1 MTDNSSVGFSR
12 KTIFLEA
19 FKYSVPVLLGYVTL
33 GIAFGL
39 VAAGTGYPWWLALLM
54 SVWMYAGAG
63 QFFAIGLFA
72 VGTTI
77 WEVCLIQL
85 VLNIRHA
92 AYSFSMLNKF
102 SGPFKPYLIFSLSD
116 ETFALFSSMPEFSAE
131 PEGRGSSPELMKEK
145 RHLFMVYVAVLD
157 QIYWVSGTLLGAFT
171 GALIPFDMKG
181 ISFALTAL
189 FVVLMMEQIKRIK
202 RPGVFIVSAA
212 AALLGVFFLPGT
224 ISLLTALALAL
235 FLSAIVERNWLKRS
249 EDHE

>member
-1 MTDNSSVGFSR
+1 VSQNMTDNSSVGFSR
-12 KTIFLEA
+12 KTVFLEA
-19 FKYSVPVLLGYVTL
+19 FKYSIPVLLGYVTL
-33 GIAFGL
+33 GFAFGL
-39 VAAGTGYPWWLALLM
+39 VATGTDYPWWLALLM

-72 VGTTI
+72 AGTTI

-102 SGPFKPYLIFSLSD
+102 SGPFKPYLVFSLSD
-116 ETFALFSSMPEFSAE
+116 ETFALFSSMPEL
-131 PEGRGSSPELMKEK
+131 PKEK
-145 RHLFMVYVAVLD
+145 RHPFMVYVGVLD
-157 QIYWVSGTLLGAFT
+157 QIYWVSGTLLGALA

-212 AALLGVFFLPGT
+212 AALLGVSFLPGT
-224 ISLLTALALAL
+224 ISLLAALALAL
-235 FLSAIVERNWLKRS
+235 VLSAIAERDWLRS

>member
-1 MTDNSSVGFSR
+1 MIDNASTGFSR
-12 KTIFLEA
+12 KAVFLEA
-19 FKYSVPVLLGYVTL
+19 FKYSIPVLLGYVTL

-39 VAAGTGYPWWLALLM
+39 VATGTGYPWWLALSM
-54 SVWMYAGAG
+54 SLWMYAGAG

-72 VGTTI
+72 AGTTLL
-77 WEVCLIQL
+77 EACLVQL

-116 ETFALFSSMPEFSAE
+116 ETFALFSSMPEL
-131 PEGRGSSPELMKEK
+131 PEDK

-157 QIYWVSGTLLGAFT
+157 QSYWVGGSLLGAMA
-171 GALIPFDMKG
+171 GAFIPFDMKG

-189 FVVLMMEQIKRIK
+189 FVVLMIEQIKRVK

-224 ISLLTALALAL
+224 ISLLAALALAL
-235 FLSAIVERNWLKRS
+235 LLSPIVERNWLKGS
-249 EDHE
+249 ESHE

>member
-1 MTDNSSVGFSR
+1 MTGNSFMGFPRGFSR
-12 KTIFLEA
+12 KPVFIEA
-19 FKYSVPVLLGYVTL
+19 LKYSIPVLLGYVTL
-33 GIAFGL
+33 GFAFGL
-39 VAAGTGYPWWLALLM
+39 VAVGTGYPWWLSLFM
-54 SVWMYAGAG
+54 SVWIFAGAG

-72 VGTTI
+72 AGTTI

-116 ETFALFSSMPEFSAE
+116 ETFALFSALPVLPED
-131 PEGRGSSPELMKEK
+131 K

-157 QIYWVSGTLLGAFT
+157 QIYWVSGTLLGALA
-171 GALIPFDMKG
+171 GAFIPFDMKG
-181 ISFALTAL
+181 VSFALTAL

-212 AALLGVFFLPGT
+212 AALLGVSFLPGT
-224 ISLLTALALAL
+224 ISLLAALAPAL
-235 FLSAIVERNWLKRS
+235 LLSAIVERNWLKVS
-249 EDHE
+249 ENHE

>member
-1 MTDNSSVGFSR
+1 MSRNMTDNSSVGFSR
-12 KTIFLEA
+12 KTVFLEA
-19 FKYSVPVLLGYVTL
+19 FRYSIPVLLGYVTL
-33 GIAFGL
+33 GFAFGL
-39 VAAGTGYPWWLALLM
+39 VATGTGYPWWLALLM

-72 VGTTI
+72 AGTTI

-116 ETFALFSSMPEFSAE
+116 ETFALFSSMPAL
-131 PEGRGSSPELMKEK
+131 PEERK
-145 RHLFMVYVAVLD
+145 HLFMLYVGVLD
-157 QIYWVSGTLLGAFT
+157 QVYWVSGTLLGALA

-212 AALLGVFFLPGT
+212 AALLGVSFLPGT
-224 ISLLTALALAL
+224 ISLLAALALAL
-235 FLSAIVERNWLKRS
+235 VLSGIVERNWLRS
-249 EDHE
+249 ESHE